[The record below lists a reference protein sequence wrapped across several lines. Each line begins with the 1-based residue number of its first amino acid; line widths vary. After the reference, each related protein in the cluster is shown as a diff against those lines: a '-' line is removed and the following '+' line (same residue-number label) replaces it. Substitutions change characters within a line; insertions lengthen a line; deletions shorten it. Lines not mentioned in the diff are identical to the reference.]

1 MTDKSNSG
9 FTYSGAGGTGE
20 GLIAAGRFLIGP
32 LLSTLAFLLSSV
44 HSGVLELEILETELI
59 T

>member
-32 LLSTLAFLLSSV
+32 LLSTLAFLLIFSSV
-44 HSGVLELEILETELI
+44 HSGVLELEIL
-59 T
+59 

>member
-1 MTDKSNSG
+1 MTDMSNFG

-44 HSGVLELEILETELI
+44 HSGVLELEIL
-59 T
+59 